1 VRQAWAGMNFEE
13 IRSSLLLFF
22 FWNKRSSLL
31 LCEGPKEMLRY
42 ILHLQQSKT
51 IRTVDLLWNSWIHT
65 NKINAGDRN

>member
-1 VRQAWAGMNFEE
+1 VRQAWAGMNLEE
-13 IRSSLLLFF
+13 I
-22 FWNKRSSLL
+22 RSSLL

-51 IRTVDLLWNSWIHT
+51 IRTVDLLWNSWMHT